1 MYSNERKTGGEKV
14 GKWKKNLVS
23 IGVSASLIAGAAIV
37 PGGTA
42 FSKTTA
48 GKHVGI
54 SAISVNSPLLQQKID
69 QKKSP
74 LSEDTLVIKYQK
86 PLTATEHKRLGGTL
100 VRQVSGLNYAVVK
113 VKDKKNLHNV
123 ISKYNQLDKVVSVT
137 PSVLYQQLGM
147 KDPKKEEQYHLT
159 QLQIEK
165 AQKLAGKN
173 RVKVAV
179 IDTGIDKNHPDLKGK
194 ILSSKNTVNPIS
206 PGMADSHGTHVAGII
221 AAHKDNGIG
230 GYGVH
235 TNADILSIDVF
246 DRGWGAS
253 DYAIA
258 EGILEAVRSGAKV
271 INMSLGGP
279 MPSPIIEEAVKQAIA
294 KNVTIV
300 AAAGNDASDW
310 TNYPAGYDGVISVG
324 STNKYKKLSSY
335 SSFGP
340 SVDIVAPGEDVYS
353 TIYEPEKLS
362 SFRKMSGTSMASPV
376 VAGAAA
382 LLLSK
387 YPKLTPAQ
395 VEYILEHSADDLG
408 EKGFDVKFG
417 HGLVNPVK
425 ALQFDQKKLPSIMKK
440 TMTEKEI
447 FASAKSVKVDKQAL
461 ISDSITKPFEEKWI
475 KFNVKKGD
483 NIQAVLSG
491 AAKYDYK
498 MMMRFTSSS
507 TKRIHEINKVREG
520 KAEGKLFT
528 APADGVLAIGVKD
541 VNANYDDST
550 KKLSKYTLQ
559 VNKMVGYL
567 TDDSDLENPIAIDT
581 IPYSND
587 ENPLTF
593 TGRDGS
599 DDDYFTFSVEET
611 QVVKLELSE
620 VPGAN
625 TAISVYPAEM
635 LMPIE
640 GEMPEGEHAEK
651 GEMPY
656 NAAHEGDH
664 GEEIEPMYYA
674 NNGGVSENETLTFTA
689 EPGMPYVVKVT
700 NKPGNYYGMY
710 EFYYGFDMFMESSVK
725 PESSLVPYM
734 FSINGKVM
742 PADEDNLP
750 FMEEQPMPEEGME
763 EYAEGKLEQQRVKIA
778 SSYKAAHEENP
789 EMEYITMVQENARP
803 YTIGNRTDGYLS
815 TFEDED
821 WFTLSPQQTGVYE
834 FTLNKSGN
842 IPWFEIYKL
851 ETEKNDEGEEFTWFN
866 YIGTN
871 VTWEMYGNGLGT
883 KVYTGLKKGEKYFIK
898 LNNDYM
904 RNEISFNPYSF
915 NSKLITKNALDKYE
929 DNDKLEKVK
938 DIPGSV
944 VQGNFGMPHDQ
955 DVFYFQA
962 KASQVYGVTMERG
975 ALTKE
980 LSRLPKEIVS
990 PFYGFVQIIEDKNKN
1005 RKLDGTEYNYAQY
1018 IEKGVYGGYTFGSFK
1033 AKKGSNYIIIAAGWP
1048 ESSTPLTLMPY
1059 KLTIAAANA
1068 KDEDAG
1074 NKVTNNKASKP
1085 VQMKKLTAN
1094 TWEST
1099 GNFNSGLSFGDEDW
1113 YTFTLDRN
1121 VSGVIKLEG
1130 SIETDGKIE
1139 LYQNGKLISA
1149 ADFYPEGDA
1158 EVLSASLKKGTY
1170 QVKITDFH
1178 GSSSIKP
1185 YKLKVYMK

>member
-1 MYSNERKTGGEKV
+1 MYSNERKTGGEYV

-23 IGVSASLIAGAAIV
+23 IGVSASLVAGTAFV
-37 PGGTA
+37 PGGA
-42 FSKTTA
+42 VFAKSTA

-54 SAISVNSPLLQQKID
+54 SAVSVNSPLLQQKMD

-86 PLTATEHKRLGGTL
+86 PLTASEHKRLGGTL

-113 VKDKKNLHNV
+113 VKDKQNLHNV
-123 ISKYNQLDKVVSVT
+123 ISKYQQLDKVVSVT
-137 PSVLYQQLGM
+137 PSVLYQQLGFS
-147 KDPKKEEQYHLT
+147 DPKAGEQYHLT
-159 QLQIEK
+159 QLQIAK

-173 RVKVAV
+173 KVKVAV
-179 IDTGIDKNHPDLKGK
+179 IDTGIDRNHPDLKGK

-206 PGMADSHGTHVAGII
+206 PGIADSHGTHVAGII
-221 AAHKDNGIG
+221 AAKKDNGIG
-230 GYGVH
+230 GYGVS
-235 TNADILSIDVF
+235 TDADILSIDVF

-279 MPSPIIEEAVKQAIA
+279 MPSPVIEEAVKQAVA
-294 KNVTIV
+294 KNVVIV

-310 TNYPAGYDGVISVG
+310 TNYPAGYEGVISVG

-340 SVDIVAPGEDVYS
+340 SVDIVAPGEEVYS

-376 VAGAAA
+376 AAGAAA

-387 YPKLTPAQ
+387 YPSLTPAQ

-425 ALQFDQKKLPSIMKK
+425 ALQFDLKKLPALVKK
-440 TMTEKEI
+440 KLTEKEI

-461 ISDSITKPFEEKWI
+461 FTDAITKPSEEKWI

-491 AAKYDYK
+491 ASKYDYK
-498 MMMRFTSSS
+498 MMMRFTSAS

-541 VNANYDDST
+541 VNANFDDSA
-550 KKLSKYTLQ
+550 KKQSKYTLQ
-559 VNKMVGYL
+559 VNRMIGYL
-567 TDDSDLENPIAIDT
+567 KDDSDLENPVAIES
-581 IPYSND
+581 IPFSTD

-599 DDDYFTFSVEET
+599 DDDYFTFSVEE
-611 QVVKLELSE
+611 QQLVKLEVSE

-625 TAISVYPAEM
+625 TAISVYPADM

-640 GEMPEGEHAEK
+640 GEMPEGEYPEK
-651 GEMPY
+651 GDY
-656 NAAHEGDH
+656 SAAHEGDH
-664 GEEIEPMYYA
+664 GEELEPMYYS
-674 NNGGVSENETLTFTA
+674 NNGGISESETLTFTA
-689 EPGMPYVVKVT
+689 EPGIPYAVKVT
-700 NKPGNYYGMY
+700 NNPGNYYGMY
-710 EFYYGFDMFMESSVK
+710 EFFYGFEMFAETSK

-750 FMEEQPMPEEGME
+750 YMEEEPMPEEEGME
-763 EYAEGKLEQQRVKIA
+763 EYAEGKLEQQRIKIA

-789 EMEYITMVQENARP
+789 ELEYLMMVQENARP
-803 YTIGNRTDGYLS
+803 YSIGKRADGYLS

-821 WFTLSPQQTGVYE
+821 WFALSPQETGVYE
-834 FTLNKSGN
+834 FTISNSGN
-842 IPWFEIYKL
+842 VPWFEIYKL

-871 VTWEMYGNGLGT
+871 VTWDMYSNGLGT

-904 RNEISFNPYSF
+904 KNQISFNPYTF
-915 NSKLITKNALDKYE
+915 NSKLVTKNVMDKYE

-938 DIPGSV
+938 DLPGSV
-944 VQGNFGMPHDQ
+944 VQGNFGMPNDQ

-962 KASQVYGVTMERG
+962 KASQVYGVTIERG

-990 PFYGFVQIIEDKNKN
+990 PFYGFVQIIEDRNKN
-1005 RKLDGTEYNYAQY
+1005 RKLDEAEYNLAQF

-1033 AKKGSNYIIIAAGWP
+1033 AKKGSNYIIVAAGWP

-1059 KLTIAAANA
+1059 KLTVAAANT

-1074 NKVTNNKASKP
+1074 NKVTNNKASNP
-1085 VQMKKLTAN
+1085 VKMKKLTAN

-1130 SIETDGKIE
+1130 SIETDGKID
-1139 LYQNGKLISA
+1139 LYQNGKLISS

-1158 EVLSASLKKGTY
+1158 EVLSTSLKKGTY